1 MEKIWERYNPQ
12 VVETK
17 WQKIWAEQGAFHAEA
32 EARRPKYYV
41 LEMFPYPSGRM
52 HIGHARVYSIGDVL
66 ARFKR
71 MQGFNVLHPMGWD
84 AFGLPAENAAI
95 KHGVHPAKWTMEN
108 IAVMRSQLQRMG
120 YSLDWRRE
128 VTTCLP
134 EYYRWEQLFFLK
146 FLEKGLAYRRKAPQN
161 WCESC
166 HTVLANEQVI
176 EGLCWRCDSPVVQK
190 ELTQWFLRITDYA
203 EELLRDL
210 DTLEG
215 GWPERVVSMQ
225 RNWIGK
231 SIGAEIDFP
240 LERPLSGE
248 DKAIRVF
255 TTRQD
260 TVFGATF
267 ISLAAE
273 HPLVEKLISGLGR
286 GGPGR
291 GGSPQETQVRAFC
304 DKVRNMDRLVRG
316 AEDLEKEGIFTGAYC
331 LNPCTGEKM
340 PVWVANFVLMG
351 YGTGAVMAVPAHD
364 QRDFDFAR
372 KYGLPVRVA
381 ISPPNASL
389 DEQTMTEAYVGPG
402 VLINSGQFLGLDNE
416 SAKSAIA
423 DHLQEHNLGRRAVN
437 YRLRDWNI
445 SRQRYW
451 GAPIPVLYCEACG
464 VVPEQEE
471 NLPVVLPLDVQ
482 VHPDGRSPLP
492 EVREFVE
499 AACPRCGGPA
509 RRETDTMDTFVESS
523 WYFLRYTTPWE
534 NGQALKALAF
544 KAEDLAY
551 WCPVDQYIGGV
562 EHAILHLLYARFWV
576 KALRDLGYI
585 AMDEPFKALLAQ
597 GMVLKEGAKMSKSKG
612 NMVSPD
618 EMIERYGA
626 DAVRLF
632 LLFAAPAERDLDWSD
647 AGIEGAQRFTHRLWR
662 LVEDLQP
669 VLIPAAPCSS
679 TAADVAATG
688 LPEAAELRHKEHAT
702 VVKVESDIAERFQF
716 NTAIAAIME
725 LVNTLYQA
733 KDVLRTSEAGARLLS
748 SALAATLA
756 ALAPVTP
763 HLCEELWQRMGH
775 ERGLVHEPWSKHDP
789 TALVRD
795 EVTIVV
801 QVNGKVRSRLN
812 VPANTPDDLVKER
825 ALAEENIQRYL
836 EGRNVAKMIVVPGKL
851 LNIVTVK

>member
-1 MEKIWERYNPQ
+1 MEKIWERYDPQ

-17 WQKIWAEQGAFHAEA
+17 WQKIWAKQGAFHSETDIDL
-32 EARRPKYYV
+32 PKYYV
-41 LEMFPYPSGRM
+41 LEMFPYPSGRI

-95 KHGVHPAKWTMEN
+95 KHGVHPAKWTLEN
-108 IAVMRSQLQRMG
+108 IDTMRIQLQRMG

-134 EYYRWEQLFFLK
+134 DYYRWEQLFFLK
-146 FLEKGLAYRRKAPQN
+146 FLEKGLAYRRKAAQN

-176 EGLCWRCDSPVVQK
+176 DGLCWRCDSQVVQK

-203 EELLRDL
+203 DELLQDL
-210 DTLEG
+210 DKLEG

-240 LERPLSGE
+240 LEQPIFGNQ
-248 DKAIRVF
+248 KAIRVF

-267 ISLAAE
+267 MSLAAE
-273 HPLVEKLISGLGR
+273 HPLVEKLIV
-286 GGPGR
+286 
-291 GGSPQETQVRAFC
+291 GSPQEDAVRTFC
-304 DKVRNMDRLVRG
+304 DKVRNMDRLARS
-316 AEDLEKEGIFTGAYC
+316 AEDLEKEGVFTGKYC
-331 LNPCTGEKM
+331 LNPFTSEKM
-340 PVWVANFVLMG
+340 PIWVANFVLMG

-372 KYGLPVRVA
+372 KYGLPIRVV
-381 ISPPNASL
+381 ISPPDGTLNA
-389 DEQTMTEAYVGPG
+389 ETMTQAFADPG
-402 VLINSGQFLGLDNE
+402 VLVNSGQFTGMDNE
-416 SAKSAIA
+416 SVKEAIA
-423 DHLQEHNLGRRAVN
+423 DSLQEQGMGVRAVN

-451 GAPIPVLYCEACG
+451 GAPIPVLYCDACG
-464 VVPEQEE
+464 VVPEKEE
-471 NLPVVLPLDVQ
+471 NLPVVLPLDLQ
-482 VHPDGRSPLP
+482 VRPDGRSPLP
-492 EVREFVE
+492 EAKDFVE
-499 AACPRCGGPA
+499 AVCPRCAGPA

-523 WYFLRYTTPWE
+523 WYFLRYTAPWE
-534 NGQALKALAF
+534 HGQPFNAK
-544 KAEDLAY
+544 DLAY

-576 KALRDLGYI
+576 KALRDLGFI

-597 GMVLKEGAKMSKSKG
+597 GMVLNAGVKMSKSKG
-612 NMVSPD
+612 NVVSPD
-618 EMIERYGA
+618 EMTERYGA

-662 LVEDLQP
+662 LFEEMAFNLT
-669 VLIPAAPCSS
+669 AADPCSAS
-679 TAADVAATG
+679 AADVAAAA
-688 LPEAAELRHKEHAT
+688 LPEAAQLRQKEHAT
-702 VVKVESDIAERFQF
+702 VVKVAGDIAGKFQF

-725 LVNTLYQA
+725 LVNALYQA
-733 KDVLRTSEAGARLLS
+733 KDALRTSEAGVRLLS
-748 SALAATLA
+748 SAMATTLA
-756 ALAPVTP
+756 ILAPVMP
-763 HLCEELWQRMGH
+763 HLCEELWQKMGH
-775 ERGLVHEPWSKHDP
+775 GRSLSREPWPKHDP
-789 TALVRD
+789 AALVRD

-801 QVNGKVRSRLN
+801 QVNGKVRSRLT
-812 VPANTPDDLVKER
+812 VPADASDDFVKQQ
-825 ALAEENIQRYL
+825 ALDAENIQRHL
-836 EGRNVAKMIVVPGKL
+836 EGRAVGKMVVVPGKL
-851 LNIVTVK
+851 LNIVTVKQG

>member
-1 MEKIWERYNPQ
+1 MENIWERYDPQ

-17 WQKIWAEQGAFHAEA
+17 WQKIWAEQNAFHAKTDVL
-32 EARRPKYYV
+32 RPKYYV
-41 LEMFPYPSGRM
+41 LEMFPYPSGRI

-66 ARFKR
+66 ARLKR

-95 KHGVHPAKWTMEN
+95 QHEVHPAKWTLEN
-108 IAVMRSQLQRMG
+108 IDVMRSQLQRMG

-128 VTTCLP
+128 VATCLP

-176 EGLCWRCDSPVVQK
+176 DGLCWRCESQVVQK

-215 GWPERVVSMQ
+215 GWPERVISMQ

-240 LERPLSGE
+240 LERPLSEE
-248 DKAIRVF
+248 DKVIRVF

-267 ISLAAE
+267 MSLAAE
-273 HPLVEKLISGLGR
+273 HPLVEKLIA
-286 GGPGR
+286 
-291 GGSPQETQVRAFC
+291 GSLQENQVRAFC
-304 DKVRNMDRLVRG
+304 DKVKNLDRLVRS

-331 LNPCTGEKM
+331 LNPFTGKKM
-340 PVWVANFVLMG
+340 PIWVANFVLMG

-364 QRDFDFAR
+364 QRDFEFAR
-372 KYGLPVRVA
+372 RYGLPVRVV
-381 ISPPNASL
+381 ISPPDSSL
-389 DEQTMTEAYVGPG
+389 DEQTMVKAYAEPG
-402 VLINSGQFLGLDNE
+402 VLVNSGQFTGLDNE

-423 DHLQEHNLGRRAVN
+423 EHLQEHGLGTRAVN

-451 GAPIPVLYCEACG
+451 GAPIPVLYCDACG
-464 VVPEQEE
+464 VVPEKEE
-471 NLPVVLPLDVQ
+471 NLPVVLPLNLQ
-482 VHPDGRSPLP
+482 VRPDGRSPLP
-492 EVREFVE
+492 EAKEFVE
-499 AACPRCGGPA
+499 AACPRCNGPA

-523 WYFLRYTTPWE
+523 WYFLRYTAPWE
-534 NGQALKALAF
+534 HGQAF
-544 KAEDLAY
+544 RNEDLAY

-612 NMVSPD
+612 NVVSPD
-618 EMIERYGA
+618 EMTERYGA

-647 AGIEGAQRFTHRLWR
+647 AGIEGAWRFTHRLWR
-662 LVEDLQP
+662 LLEDLRP
-669 VLIPAAPCSS
+669 VLIPADPCSS
-679 TAADVAATG
+679 TPADVAETGLPDG

-702 VVKVESDIAERFQF
+702 VLKVESDIAERFQF

-725 LVNTLYQA
+725 LVNTLYQT
-733 KDVLRTSEAGARLLS
+733 KDALRTSKAGGRLLS
-748 SALAATLA
+748 SAMATTLA
-756 ALAPVTP
+756 VLAPVTP

-775 ERGLVHEPWSKHDP
+775 ERGLAFEPWPKHDP
-789 TALVRD
+789 AALRRD

-801 QVNGKVRSRLN
+801 QVNGKVRCKLS
-812 VPANTPDDLVKER
+812 VSAGASDDLVKKQ
-825 ALAEENIQRYL
+825 ALAEENIQRHL
-836 EGRNVAKMIVVPGKL
+836 EGRDIIKMVVVPGKL
-851 LNIVTVK
+851 LNIVTAK